1 MSASRAAASPTPERH
16 RPTIEPTRYAED
28 GAMLLAGLRRH
39 HAFADAGTTIAEQWR
54 AFEELG
60 TIPGRRGTTRSGFLV
75 QLLESERIR
84 EQVGRY
90 VDRHGW
96 DVAEDEEA
104 WRRYQRRRMREDY
117 ADDEW

>member
-1 MSASRAAASPTPERH
+1 MRVTMRLVKLGVSLP
-16 RPTIEPTRYAED
+16 D
-28 GAMLLAGLRRH
+28 DLV
-39 HAFADAGTTIAEQWR
+39 AFAD
-54 AFEELG
+54 EEAR
-60 TIPGRRGTTRSGFLV
+60 RRGTTRSGFLV

>member
-1 MSASRAAASPTPERH
+1 MRLVKLGVSLP
-16 RPTIEPTRYAED
+16 D
-28 GAMLLAGLRRH
+28 DLV
-39 HAFADAGTTIAEQWR
+39 AFAD
-54 AFEELG
+54 EEAR
-60 TIPGRRGTTRSGFLV
+60 RRGTTRSGFLV